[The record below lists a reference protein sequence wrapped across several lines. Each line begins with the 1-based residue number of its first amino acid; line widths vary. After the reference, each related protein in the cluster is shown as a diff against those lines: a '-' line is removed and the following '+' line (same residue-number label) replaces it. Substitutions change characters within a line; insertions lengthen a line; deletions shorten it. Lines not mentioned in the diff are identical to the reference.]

1 MRKLLL
7 SIAVIGLGYVAQS
20 QVICAIQ
27 PPAATAGN
35 YSFTWAD
42 PASGWGTPDFLIPGT
57 FIEDTLVL
65 VDDGTPGTN
74 ATYGNL
80 LSEEGCVAS
89 PANAYLGKICVI
101 RRNTCEFGAKAK
113 FAQDAGAVGVII
125 INRDNAVISMGAGAE
140 GANVTIPVAMLSS
153 VDGDA
158 ILAEMLTGDVVAFL
172 GNKTGLF
179 DDDAGI
185 MPGATLI
192 SKSTGVLSQ
201 LSVNGTEFNFD
212 LGTRVYNYGLNNQ
225 TNIMVTANIDGP
237 SGSSVYTNT
246 VGPISI
252 ISGDSVDIFP
262 GGTFEFPQFSLA
274 TYPAGRYTL
283 TYDVDL
289 GIADEY
295 DGDNLLT
302 SEFVVNDSI
311 FTYAAID
318 AVTNLP
324 ASNNGYRPSTN
335 NATYSTCMVIDNPN
349 ASRVGVEG
357 LYFQASTSTASGVA
371 LTGEEISLNL
381 YRWEDVF
388 TDLNDANLGFTALTS
403 VAFGYYY
410 FPNDST
416 AAAALQGETVYG
428 AFETPVLLEDSQ
440 RFLACAQ
447 TVNLNVYLGHDTK
460 TNYLWNEAQYLQPL
474 TPNESDGT
482 YYASGFGMD
491 TPSSM
496 GMKIFNA
503 SEMGIDET
511 AELSVNAYP
520 NPANDKVTISLQG
533 EGSVSLIVTDVTGK
547 KAMNST
553 LTLLNGKSE
562 INISSLE
569 AGVYIF
575 NLTLENGQTSQ
586 FNIVKK

>member
-7 SIAVIGLGYVAQS
+7 SIAVIGLSYIAQS
-20 QVICAIQ
+20 QVICAVQ
-27 PPAATAGN
+27 APAATAGN
-35 YSFTWAD
+35 KTFTWAD

-57 FIEDTLVL
+57 FIMDTLVL
-65 VDDGTPGTN
+65 VNDGTPGTN

-89 PANAYLGKICVI
+89 PANAYAGKICVI
-101 RRNTCEFGAKAK
+101 RRNTCEFGSKAK
-113 FAQDAGAVGVII
+113 FAQDAGAIGVII
-125 INRDNAVISMGAGAE
+125 INRDNDVISMGAGAE

-153 VDGDA
+153 SDGNA
-158 ILAEMLTGDVVAFL
+158 ILAEMLTGDVVVLL

-185 MPGATLI
+185 MPGSTLI

-212 LGTRVYNYGLNNQ
+212 LGTRVYNYGLNDQ

-237 SGSSVYTNT
+237 GGSSVYSNT

-252 ISGDSVDIFP
+252 VSGDSVDIFP
-262 GGTFEFPQFSLA
+262 GGAFEFPPFSLA

-283 TYDVDL
+283 TYDLDL

-302 SEFVVNDSI
+302 SEFVVNDEI
-311 FTYAAID
+311 FSYAQLDPI
-318 AVTNLP
+318 TNLP
-324 ASNNGYRPSTN
+324 VSNNGYRPSTN
-335 NATYSTCMVIDNPN
+335 NSTFSTCMVIENPN

-357 LYFQASTSTASGVA
+357 IYFQASTSTGFA

-388 TDLNDANLGFTALTS
+388 VDLNDAGLAFDNLTS

-410 FPNDST
+410 YPNDST
-416 AAAALQGETVYG
+416 AAAALQGETVLG
-428 AFETPVLLEDSQ
+428 AFTLPVLLEDSQ

-447 TVNLNVYLGHDTK
+447 TVNLNVFLGHDTK

-496 GMKIFNA
+496 GLKMFDA
-503 SEMGIDET
+503 SEVGIDET
-511 AELSVNAYP
+511 AELSVSAYP
-520 NPANDKVTISLQG
+520 NPANDKVTISLEG
-533 EGSVSLIVTDVTGK
+533 EGDATLTVTDVTGK
-547 KAMNST
+547 VAMNNT